1 MIKINIKNVQ
11 QWHRL
16 DNKEN
21 QWGRQLTTYKT
32 QVTRPATRRVTN
44 HKWRSQRPQTA
55 PPNSSHK
62 VSTFFQGNYIFWSYF
77 GSQLVPVAPINC
89 HLIPIFSVWYFIFFG
104 SYFRWSPR
112 SQEEIGD
119 WWTSNM
125 PTTVCLK
132 GFHPLFC
139 FWMNKL
145 LFSIAILILIFGG
158 HQARCV
164 T

>member
-1 MIKINIKNVQ
+1 MSKINIKNVQ

-62 VSTFFQGNYIFWSYF
+62 VSSHSLFFQGNYIFWSYF
-77 GSQLVPVAPINC
+77 GSQLVPAAPINC
-89 HLIPIFSVWYFIFFG
+89 HLIPIFSVWYFIFLG
-104 SYFRWSPR
+104 P
-112 SQEEIGD
+112 
-119 WWTSNM
+119 
-125 PTTVCLK
+125 
-132 GFHPLFC
+132 
-139 FWMNKL
+139 
-145 LFSIAILILIFGG
+145 IFGG
-158 HQARCV
+158 HQGHKKRLKFEEHQKCQQPYVSKASIPSFVFGWTSFCFQSPF
-164 T
+164 